1 MRKFNYKELVERT
14 WDKEVLNYV
23 GLIHEYKG
31 RQQLYLE
38 QKPEELDKLVELA
51 KIQSTEASNEIEGI
65 RTTNT
70 RLKQLM
76 ADKTTP
82 KNRDENEILGYRYAL
97 NLVHESFDY
106 IPIRSNFILQ
116 LHKEMYQFMDVS
128 YGGKY
133 KDVPNEIDMVHPDG
147 HKEVI
152 FKPLEPFE
160 TPEAIDRL
168 CEEYNDA
175 ITKYNID
182 PLIVIP
188 IFIHDFLCVHPFNDG
203 NGRMSRLL
211 TTLLLYKN
219 GYTVGKYISLEKKI
233 QITKN
238 EYYNALSQSSK
249 SWLENDN
256 DDTPFVK
263 YLLGTILAAYRDFES
278 RVNIV
283 SKKISAFEMV
293 EQAVNN
299 KIGKFTKSDIMEMCP
314 EIGRASVENALK
326 KLCDE
331 GKLEKHGGG
340 RSTFYS
346 PKR

>member
-160 TPEAIDRL
+160 TSEAINRL

-238 EYYNALSQSSK
+238 EYYYALSQSSK

-283 SKKISAFEMV
+283 SKKMSAFEIV